1 MMVMGLLS
9 ICKSF
14 LSNMPKIDFDFG
26 YLYASAD
33 FALDTIVRGI
43 RFLGVFLGAQGLQ
56 AIYVYFGVLL
66 AINSFYVAYQLIWWF
81 IKKIPMI
88 DVDQ

>member
-9 ICKSF
+9 LCKGF
-14 LSNMPKIDFDFG
+14 LSNLPKIDFDFG
-26 YLYASAD
+26 YLSASAD
-33 FALDTIVRGI
+33 FALDTIIRGI

-66 AINSFYVAYQLIWWF
+66 AINSFYVAYQLVWWF

-88 DVDQ
+88 NVDQ